1 VHLTVA
7 PRFVGRFPM
16 FQLDVDLDIFGNMF
30 VGEISNSGPQTIRIL
45 TLAKIGLLVVW
56 ISSATSQTQLL

>member
-1 VHLTVA
+1 
-7 PRFVGRFPM
+7 M